1 MQVVFKSSEKA
12 PLGLAAMGTLIKAAG
27 FPPGVVQIL
36 SGPGSTGALLA
47 EHPNI
52 AKISF
57 TGSVATGKKIHA
69 AAARS
74 NLKRVTLELGGK
86 SPAIVFED
94 ADLENAVR
102 HCTAGLLVNSGQA
115 CFASSR
121 ILVQRSVASR
131 FLAALQTAFS
141 SIAAAMRDP
150 ALLRSPLE
158 ELGPL
163 ADREQFDRVMSFIE
177 NAERAHEATLLVGG
191 RRVGEKGY
199 YVEPTLFVDPK
210 PDADIYR
217 REIFGP
223 VGVVRTFETEQ
234 EAICE
239 ANDSFYGLS
248 SKSLQLVVL
257 PRSGNG

>member
-1 MQVVFKSSEKA
+1 M
-12 PLGLAAMGTLIKAAG
+12 
-27 FPPGVVQIL
+27 
-36 SGPGSTGALLA
+36 
-47 EHPNI
+47 
-52 AKISF
+52 
-57 TGSVATGKKIHA
+57 
-69 AAARS
+69 
-74 NLKRVTLELGGK
+74 
-86 SPAIVFED
+86 
-94 ADLENAVR
+94 
-102 HCTAGLLVNSGQA
+102 
-115 CFASSR
+115 
-121 ILVQRSVASR
+121 QRSVAPR

-199 YVEPTLFVDPK
+199 YVEPTLFVDPR

-248 SKSLQLVVL
+248 SNSYCLLFYRDREMANMECSDRVYNIYSSSS
-257 PRSGNG
+257 PRGRDGGGRDGGSEHYVRSERPGTIWRLEGERAREGDGA